1 MKMTDEIL
9 KELWETKDNIA
20 KEHGYSVDALAE
32 YYLKKQTARHG
43 RFSQDVSEKSRTR
56 RSIQTISSSRR

>member
-1 MKMTDEIL
+1 MTDEIL
-9 KELWETKDNIA
+9 KELWESKDNIA

-43 RFSQDVSEKSRTR
+43 RFSQDVGEKS
-56 RSIQTISSSRR
+56 